1 MALQCLSALRL
12 LWEAEGVE
20 FLPYQVAAAERVVDV
35 MNGQGI
41 LADEVGLGKTIE
53 AGLVARELMCRG
65 RCRSVLILCPAT
77 LTYQWRR
84 EMAQKFGLPF
94 TCSPSLHDWRTKD
107 LILCSLDSAKR
118 ADAREALL
126 RRDWDLVIVD
136 EAHRLKNR
144 ATQNHRLVA
153 ALHRRH
159 LLLLSATPLQ
169 NDLTELYSLVS
180 LVHPGLFG
188 SFHAFWREFLLD
200 RRTPKDA
207 AALREVLAKVMVRHR
222 RDELQSGGG
231 EALPARQVTLLPLQL
246 KADERRLYDAVSGAV
261 RDEYWRRLE
270 GEATVLPL
278 ILLQREVC
286 SSAAAVRRTLY
297 AMERSDWLRGDLDEL
312 RAMADAVRDQ
322 AKASVLQGL
331 VHELGE
337 QAIVY
342 TEFRATQEVLAQR
355 LRDMDVPVIVFHG
368 GQGAADRDRALR
380 RFEAEPR
387 GVLVSTESGGLGL
400 NLQFC
405 HHVVNYDLPWNPMR
419 VEQRIGRVHRLG
431 QRRDVFIY
439 NLYAERTV
447 EEYLLRLLDD
457 KINLFR
463 QVVGELDVILRRLE
477 KGGRRSLES
486 RIAEILWRSSGD
498 RELAFRFDELG
509 RQFLWHQRLARQR
522 QAALG
527 APPPG
532 GPVPGEADAVG
543 ARAEA
548 PAPGEDAGP
557 AAEDAGLAEVPAAVL
572 AEGRTATGTC
582 L

>member
-1 MALQCLSALRL
+1 MPLQCLTELRA

-20 FLPYQVAAAERVVDV
+20 FLPYQVAAAERIVEA
-35 MNGQGI
+35 MGGQGI

-94 TCSPSLHDWRTKD
+94 TVSPLPHDWRARD
-107 LILCSLDSAKR
+107 LIICSLDSAKR
-118 ADAREALL
+118 PEAREALL
-126 RRDWDLVIVD
+126 RREWDLVVVD

-153 ALHRRH
+153 ALRRQH

-180 LVHPGLFG
+180 LVRPGLFG

-200 RRTPKDA
+200 RRTPRDP
-207 AALREVLAKVMVRHR
+207 AALRAILGQVMIRHR
-222 RDELQSGGG
+222 REDVRGAGGD
-231 EALPARQVTLLPLQL
+231 APLPERQVLLLPLQL
-246 KADERRLYDAVSGAV
+246 RAEERRLYDAVTGAV
-261 RDEYWRRLE
+261 RDEYWRRVE
-270 GEATVLPL
+270 GDATVLPL
-278 ILLQREVC
+278 IMLQREVC

-297 AMERSDWLRGDLDEL
+297 AMERSEWLRGDLDEL
-312 RAMADAVRDQ
+312 RALADAVREQ
-322 AKASVLQGL
+322 AKASALQGL

-342 TEFRATQEVLAQR
+342 TEFRATQEFLAGQ
-355 LRDMDVPVIVFHG
+355 LGQLDLPVVCFHG
-368 GQGAADRDRALR
+368 GQSADERDRALR
-380 RFEAEPR
+380 RFEGEPR
-387 GVLVSTESGGLGL
+387 GVLLSTESGGVGL

-405 HHVVNYDLPWNPMR
+405 HHVINYDLPWNPMR

-431 QRRDVFIY
+431 QRRDVCIY
-439 NLYAERTV
+439 NLFAERTV

-486 RIAEILWRSSGD
+486 RVAEILWRSQGE
-498 RELAFRFDELG
+498 RELAYRFEELG
-509 RQFLWHQRLARQR
+509 RQFLWQRRLAGQR
-522 QAALG
+522 QAAL
-527 APPPG
+527 PPPG
-532 GPVPGEADAVG
+532 GVRAGPPQAGEPPA
-543 ARAEA
+543 
-548 PAPGEDAGP
+548 APGAVAAGP
-557 AAEDAGLAEVPAAVL
+557 G
-572 AEGRTATGTC
+572 
-582 L
+582 